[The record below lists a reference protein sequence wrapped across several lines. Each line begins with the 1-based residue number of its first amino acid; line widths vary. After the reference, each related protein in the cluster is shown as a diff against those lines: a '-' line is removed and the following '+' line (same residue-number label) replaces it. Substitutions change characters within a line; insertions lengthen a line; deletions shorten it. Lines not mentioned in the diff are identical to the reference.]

1 MLSLR
6 DFSGRHFCGGAL
18 ISSTLGVTAAHCL
31 EERAWEV
38 HVGRHCTNCEDDS
51 DYNVATVTTAIPHP
65 RWAKLGRNV
74 SLGGDI
80 ALLML
85 DPPLDGP
92 YLSILPPQD
101 PAAFRDWQT
110 LGFVGYGVT
119 TDRPQLADNLQYA
132 DVFFRALQGCQEDWG
147 PLMQADDVICA
158 SGVDAKLCQG
168 DSGGPL
174 IRLGDS
180 PDQDFGLGVFSAS
193 EGGCGRSDAPA
204 VFASFHYYRAELRDF
219 LGVKE
224 EAPLRLPPAPPAVQK
239 CSDEVLGT
247 RVGEAACSTVKR
259 RCSKLAV
266 FKAGDANPSHV
277 CEGFDTGACRRLA
290 QAYLPTDTEC
300 SGMVFSGASG
310 SCSPAEALDLFNAA
324 VDFGC
329 EPVELDAVAALP
341 EVDVSKPPPPG
352 TPETTHL
359 FIPLSS

>member
-51 DYNVATVTTAIPHP
+51 GYTVTTVTTAVPHP
-65 RWAKLGRNV
+65 RWAELGQNV
-74 SLGGDI
+74 SFGGDI

-101 PAAFRDWQT
+101 PAAFREWQT

-119 TDRPQLADNLQYA
+119 TDRPQLADNLQQA
-132 DVFFRALQGCQEDWG
+132 DVFFRSLQGCQDDWG
-147 PLMQADDVICA
+147 PQMQADDVICA
-158 SGVDAKLCQG
+158 LGVDANLCQG

-174 IRLGDS
+174 IRMGDS
-180 PDQDFGLGVFSAS
+180 PDQDLGLGVFSAS
-193 EGGCGRSDAPA
+193 KAGCSRSNKDAPA
-204 VFASFHYYRAELRDF
+204 VFASFHYYRAELREF
-219 LGVKE
+219 LGV
-224 EAPLRLPPAPPAVQK
+224 PPPAPPAVQK

-266 FKAGDANPSHV
+266 FKAADGSPSDV
-277 CEGFDTGACRRLA
+277 CEGFDSGACRRLA

-300 SGMVFSGASG
+300 FSAVFSGASG
-310 SCSPAEALDLFNAA
+310 SCSPAEAFELFNAA

-329 EPVELDAVAALP
+329 EPIELDAVAKSP
-341 EVDVSKPPPPG
+341 EEAASQLPPG
-352 TPETTHL
+352 NSREL
-359 FIPLSS
+359 RL